1 MISSES
7 ESVSTVVVKVDSGLR
22 SLNSDTTYVMAV
34 SVLANNLPP
43 ITKLDEIEHFLL
55 LLVYISRNDA
65 MMAE

>member
-1 MISSES
+1 
-7 ESVSTVVVKVDSGLR
+7 VSTAVVKVDSGLR

-43 ITKLDEIEHFLL
+43 ITKLDEIELFPL